1 MTRWVKFIQMTL
13 GLVMALW
20 AYSAGA
26 QTVILDDTFNRG
38 PTTVGSGA
46 NSTTGIGNGWID
58 TTGNIWSIPTVGQ
71 LNASSG
77 GVGNP
82 CYWSGSGGQMQTEEC
97 AVTWVYT
104 GTSANTS
111 VGPVVKLQ
119 DKNDYYVA
127 YLYGGALY
135 INKVIGGTA
144 VYLASVAASGFSV
157 SVGQSVTVVLYA
169 NTNAGATTLIA
180 YLFVGT
186 MSAPS
191 GTIWTVTTTD
201 STSNLQTA
209 GYCGISSYAS
219 NAINYV
225 SEAKIWNGLY
235 IPGNVL
241 TSGAATLTSA
251 NATTVTATVGAA
263 TGGTSP
269 YTYAWYYSSSISVT
283 PNTAIAGQ
291 TSTTLTWN
299 PPTGGNYYV
308 RCIASD
314 SAGHTAP
321 SNTILVAT
329 NGGNLVIGFIGDSIT
344 QRTDSSGNPIAYYEC
359 QILKYVGNF
368 HNVSFVNQGISG
380 TKTSDWLPTNSNNYF
395 NNAVAAFQSAGV
407 TIVSICLGANDAN
420 GGVAASTYQSN
431 LQAIVNQ
438 LVADGFK
445 VILNNAPY
453 FQVSNTSVD
462 ALLESSYPA
471 AVAAVVAS
479 NPKSVYQGAM
489 YAYRYFAQHTN
500 ELADSIHPNDTG
512 IQSYAKMWAQAFI
525 QAFLVPGKRPLGGG
539 LVH

>member
-1 MTRWVKFIQMTL
+1 MLRLFRTI
-13 GLVMALW
+13 GLVLALVLGV
-20 AYSAGA
+20 YGAGA

-58 TTGNIWSIPTVGQ
+58 TTGNIWSIPTVSQ

-77 GVGNP
+77 GTANP
-82 CYWSGSGGQMQTEEC
+82 CYWGGTGGQMQTEEC
-97 AVTWVYT
+97 AVTWVYSS
-104 GTSANTS
+104 TSANTA

-127 YLYGGALY
+127 YLYGGTLY
-135 INKVIGGTA
+135 INKVLNGTA
-144 VYLASVAASGFSV
+144 VYLAGVFASGISF

-169 NTNAGATTLIA
+169 STSGGQTTLIA

-186 MSAPS
+186 LSAPS
-191 GTIWTVTTTD
+191 GTIWTVTTSD
-201 STSNLQTA
+201 GAPNLQTA
-209 GYCGISSYAS
+209 GYCGIVAYSGS
-219 NAINYV
+219 AINYV

-241 TSGAATLTSA
+241 TSGAATLTGA
-251 NATTVTATVGAA
+251 NSTTITATVGAA
-263 TGGTSP
+263 AGGTSP

-308 RCIASD
+308 RCVASD
-314 SAGHTAP
+314 NAGHTVP

-329 NGGNLVIGFIGDSIT
+329 NGGNLAIGFIGDSIT
-344 QRTDSSGNPIAYYEC
+344 QRTDSLGNPIAYYEC
-359 QILKYVGNF
+359 QIIKYVGNF
-368 HNVSFVNQGISG
+368 YNVTFVNQGIYG
-380 TKTSDWLPTNSNNYF
+380 TKTADWLPTNTNNYF
-395 NNAVAAFQSAGV
+395 NNAVTAFQNAGV
-407 TIVSICLGANDAN
+407 TVVSVCLGANDAN

-431 LQAIVNQ
+431 LQTIVNQ

-453 FQVSNTSVD
+453 FQVSNTSGD

-479 NPKSVYQGAM
+479 NPKMVYQGAM
-489 YAYRYFAQHTN
+489 IAYRYFAQHTN

-539 LVH
+539 LIH